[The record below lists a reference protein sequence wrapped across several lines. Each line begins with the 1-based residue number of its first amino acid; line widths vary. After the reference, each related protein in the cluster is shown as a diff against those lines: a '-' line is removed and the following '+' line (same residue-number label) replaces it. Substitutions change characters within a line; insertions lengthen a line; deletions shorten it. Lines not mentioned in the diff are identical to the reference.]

1 MTETMKN
8 MDPEQM
14 KKMMEMSQKLA
25 GKGIGPGSTASCFW
39 VRPLVL
45 KYKLPQS
52 GPRMYHDW
60 TMTLPMADDWTKSG
74 P

>member
-39 VRPLVL
+39 VRPLDQL
-45 KYKLPQS
+45 KRKILTHFAPMHFVALGIYKVGS
-52 GPRMYHDW
+52 EM
-60 TMTLPMADDWTKSG
+60 
-74 P
+74 